1 MKIADNVT
9 KLIGNTPLVKI
20 NKLNAENNATIVA
33 KLESFNPAHSIKDR
47 VAVNM
52 IETAEKEGLLEVG
65 KSVIIEPTSGNT
77 GIGLALACAV
87 KGYKLILTMPETMSI
102 ERQLMVKAYGAEVV
116 LTEGEKGMQGAID
129 KANEL
134 ALKYPQSF
142 IPQQFANPANP
153 ETHKKSTALEIW
165 NDTDGEIDILVAGVG
180 TGGTISGIGQFLK
193 DKNPNIKIVA
203 VEPASSAVLSG
214 KPAGMHKIQGIGAGF
229 IPDICDTNIIDEIV
243 PVSNDDAIN
252 TARELGVKEGI
263 LAGISGGAAIF
274 AALEIANRAENNG
287 KLIVTIL
294 PDFGERYL
302 STELYANLK

>member
-116 LTEGEKGMQGAID
+116 LTEGGKGMQGAID

-134 ALKYPQSF
+134 ALKYPKSF

>member
-1 MKIADNVT
+1 M
-9 KLIGNTPLVKI
+9 
-20 NKLNAENNATIVA
+20 
-33 KLESFNPAHSIKDR
+33 
-47 VAVNM
+47 
-52 IETAEKEGLLEVG
+52 
-65 KSVIIEPTSGNT
+65 
-77 GIGLALACAV
+77 
-87 KGYKLILTMPETMSI
+87 
-102 ERQLMVKAYGAEVV
+102 
-116 LTEGEKGMQGAID
+116 
-129 KANEL
+129 
-134 ALKYPQSF
+134 
-142 IPQQFANPANP
+142 
-153 ETHKKSTALEIW
+153 
-165 NDTDGEIDILVAGVG
+165 G

>member
-116 LTEGEKGMQGAID
+116 LTEGGKGMQGAID

-134 ALKYPQSF
+134 ALKYSKSF

>member
-52 IETAEKEGLLEVG
+52 IETAEKDGLLEVG

-134 ALKYPQSF
+134 ALKYPKSF

-274 AALEIANRAENNG
+274 VALEIANRAENNG